1 MHFALWKRYTR
12 KYSCA
17 RYLRCKITLGCTCSI
32 LSVLSTIL
40 VSCDGAIHVV
50 FTVYSEVFDFYRA
63 VFVPSSK
70 LSGNFACLNFDGG
83 QVEEKYFFFF
93 FSCKCISII
102 ISIVRLFDRGGS
114 WKTFGYH
121 FREKV
126 EDLED
131 EIKISTFF
139 HAFNIIQI
147 NYC

>member
-102 ISIVRLFDRGGS
+102 ISIVRLFDRGSS

-139 HAFNIIQI
+139 SCF
-147 NYC
+147 

>member
-32 LSVLSTIL
+32 LSFLSTIL

-70 LSGNFACLNFDGG
+70 LSGNFACLNFT
-83 QVEEKYFFFF
+83 VVKLRKSIFFFLLVQMYIDNYF
-93 FSCKCISII
+93 NYTFIW
-102 ISIVRLFDRGGS
+102 S
-114 WKTFGYH
+114 WWFIKAFGCH
-121 FREKV
+121 FREKL

-131 EIKISTFF
+131 EIKISIFF
-139 HAFNIIQI
+139 H
-147 NYC
+147 